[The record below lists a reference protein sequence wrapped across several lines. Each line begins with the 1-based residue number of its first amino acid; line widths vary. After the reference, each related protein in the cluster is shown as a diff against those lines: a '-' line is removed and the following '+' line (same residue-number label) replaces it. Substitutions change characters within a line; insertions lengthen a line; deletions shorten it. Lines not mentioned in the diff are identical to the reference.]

1 VGLSQV
7 LRDLGEHF
15 ETQVLPLPAE
25 GPQDYAALQDR
36 LEPQLPAG
44 DAPYALV
51 AESFCGPLA
60 LRLAAREPRGLSAVV
75 LINSFVV
82 TPVGLARGLAAALA
96 APLLSRLAT
105 ARRLAALPMLGA
117 GAPDAL
123 ARELADAVARLPP
136 ATLAARLRTVAAA
149 NETAAYLT
157 TQVPIF
163 YLRGQ
168 QDRLVGERAVQ
179 SLIQLRPGL
188 QLQRIDGPHLLL
200 QREPAR
206 CAEALT
212 RMLLQRA

>member
-1 VGLSQV
+1 MGS
-7 LRDLGEHF
+7 
-15 ETQVLPLPAE
+15 LPPWPPRCCRGWPRRAVSPPCPCSAPA
-25 GPQDYAALQDR
+25 P
-36 LEPQLPAG
+36 
-44 DAPYALV
+44 
-51 AESFCGPLA
+51 
-60 LRLAAREPRGLSAVV
+60 
-75 LINSFVV
+75 
-82 TPVGLARGLAAALA
+82 
-96 APLLSRLAT
+96 
-105 ARRLAALPMLGA
+105 
-117 GAPDAL
+117 PDAL

>member
-1 VGLSQV
+1 MGLSQV

-117 GAPDAL
+117 GAPGRPRPRAGRRRR
-123 ARELADAVARLPP
+123 APAAGHPGRPPAHRRRGQRNRRLPDHP
-136 ATLAARLRTVAAA
+136 
-149 NETAAYLT
+149 
-157 TQVPIF
+157 
-163 YLRGQ
+163 
-168 QDRLVGERAVQ
+168 
-179 SLIQLRPGL
+179 
-188 QLQRIDGPHLLL
+188 GPHLL
-200 QREPAR
+200 PAR
-206 CAEALT
+206 PAGS
-212 RMLLQRA
+212 